1 MYKYLVHIISVILTS
16 FYFFPI
22 ETVFLPGVN
31 TKMALAGIGLLI
43 LGKRLAQR
51 RDAGINKDFFVLSLL
66 ALGISLI
73 SLLTMTIN
81 NTPDASFL
89 TYFVSMWVWMG
100 GAYTVVRWLDTA
112 YGYVNVRLVC
122 NQLIAVCVIQC
133 LIAWTKD
140 VYPPLQAWVDSFVGG
155 EAFMGNTKE
164 ARLSGIGAALD
175 VAGLRFSAVVVM
187 IGYILSKAE
196 ELSHK
201 QVVTY
206 LISFLIIAI
215 IGNMMSRTTTVGVG
229 LALVYWI
236 YSTNLFSLKQ
246 NIKNQKLWF
255 WLGGILCVII
265 PVFIYLYFA
274 NDTFYKNIR
283 FGFEGFFSL
292 WETGEWQTS
301 SNDILLE
308 HMVVFPDN
316 WVTWLIGDGYAAN
329 PMDKTLSFFDPYYT
343 GPIYHGYYKGT
354 DIGYL
359 RYIFYFGLVG
369 TFVFVLFMWKSAWAC
384 IHRFKDYKMMFLMI
398 LLVNYIG
405 WFKVSTDIF
414 LVFALFLVFSSKD
427 KENFDE
433 QNMTCCGTLHE

>member
-1 MYKYLVHIISVILTS
+1 MYKYLVHIISVVLTS

-22 ETVFLPGVN
+22 ETVFLPGMN
-31 TKMALAGIGLLI
+31 TKMALAGIGVLI

-51 RDAGINKDFFVLSLL
+51 RNAGINKDFFVLSLL

-236 YSTNLFSLKQ
+236 YSTNLLSLKQ
-246 NIKNQKLWF
+246 KIKNQKLWF

-369 TFVFVLFMWKSAWAC
+369 TFVFSLFMWRSAWAC
-384 IHRFKDYKMMFLMI
+384 IHRFKNYKMMFLMI

-414 LVFALFLVFSSKD
+414 LAFAIFLVLS
-427 KENFDE
+427 KENDGQTDNILE
-433 QNMTCCGTLHE
+433 NE

>member
-22 ETVFLPGVN
+22 ETVFLPGMN

-175 VAGLRFSAVVVM
+175 VAGLRFSAVSVM
-187 IGYILSKAE
+187 IGYILSKVE

-206 LISFLIIAI
+206 LASFLIIAV

-236 YSTNLFSLKQ
+236 YSTNLLSLKQ

-292 WETGEWQTS
+292 WETGKWQTS
-301 SNDILLE
+301 SNDILLK

-316 WVTWLIGDGYAAN
+316 WVTWLLGDGYAAN
-329 PMDKTLSFFDPYYT
+329 PLDKDNPDPYYT
-343 GPIYHGYYKGT
+343 GPIYHGYYMGT

-359 RYIFYFGLVG
+359 RYIFYFGLMG
-369 TFVFVLFMWKSAWAC
+369 TMIFILFMWKSAWSC
-384 IHRFKDYKMMFLMI
+384 IKKFKDYKIMFLMI
-398 LLVNYIG
+398 LLVNYVG
-405 WFKVSTDIF
+405 WLKVSTDIF

>member
-22 ETVFLPGVN
+22 ETVFLPGMN

-236 YSTNLFSLKQ
+236 YSTNLLSLKQ

-292 WETGEWQTS
+292 WETGKWQTS
-301 SNDILLE
+301 SNDILLNY
-308 HMVVFPDN
+308 MIVFPDN

-369 TFVFVLFMWKSAWAC
+369 TFVFSLFMWRSAWAC
-384 IHRFKDYKMMFLMI
+384 IHRFKNYKMMFLMI

-414 LVFALFLVFSSKD
+414 LVFAIFLVLSKKD
-427 KENFDE
+427 DVQTDNILENE
-433 QNMTCCGTLHE
+433 

>member
-22 ETVFLPGVN
+22 ETVFLPGMN

-51 RDAGINKDFFVLSLL
+51 RDAGINKNFFVLSLL

-236 YSTNLFSLKQ
+236 YSTNLLSLKQ
-246 NIKNQKLWF
+246 NIKNQKLGF

-369 TFVFVLFMWKSAWAC
+369 TFVFVFFMWKSAWAC
-384 IHRFKDYKMMFLMI
+384 IHRFKNYKMMFLMI

-414 LVFALFLVFSSKD
+414 LVFAIFLVLSKKD
-427 KENFDE
+427 DVQTDNILENE
-433 QNMTCCGTLHE
+433 

>member
-51 RDAGINKDFFVLSLL
+51 RNAGINKDFFVLSLL

-140 VYPPLQAWVDSFVGG
+140 VYPPLQAWIDSFVGG

-175 VAGLRFSAVVVM
+175 VAGLRFSAVSVM

-236 YSTNLFSLKQ
+236 YSTNLLSLKQ

-369 TFVFVLFMWKSAWAC
+369 TFVFVFFMWKSAWAC
-384 IHRFKDYKMMFLMI
+384 IHRFKNYKMMFLMI

-414 LVFALFLVFSSKD
+414 LVFAIFLVLSKKD
-427 KENFDE
+427 DVQTDNILENE
-433 QNMTCCGTLHE
+433 

>member
-22 ETVFLPGVN
+22 ETVFLPGMN

-51 RDAGINKDFFVLSLL
+51 RDAGINKNFFVLSLL

-100 GAYTVVRWLDTA
+100 GAYTVARWLDTA

-236 YSTNLFSLKQ
+236 YSTNLLSLKQ

-369 TFVFVLFMWKSAWAC
+369 TFVFVFFMWKSAWAC
-384 IHRFKDYKMMFLMI
+384 IHRFKNYKMMFLMI

-414 LVFALFLVFSSKD
+414 LVFAIFLVLSKKD
-427 KENFDE
+427 DVQTDNILENE
-433 QNMTCCGTLHE
+433 

>member
-1 MYKYLVHIISVILTS
+1 MYKYLVHIISVVLTS

-22 ETVFLPGVN
+22 ETVFLPGMN

-43 LGKRLAQR
+43 LGKCLAQR
-51 RDAGINKDFFVLSLL
+51 RNAGINKDFFVLSLL

-236 YSTNLFSLKQ
+236 YSTNLLSLKQ
-246 NIKNQKLWF
+246 KIKNQKLWF

-369 TFVFVLFMWKSAWAC
+369 TFVFVFFMWKSAWAC
-384 IHRFKDYKMMFLMI
+384 IHRFKNYKMMFLMI

-414 LVFALFLVFSSKD
+414 LVFAIFLVLSKKD
-427 KENFDE
+427 DVQTDNILENE
-433 QNMTCCGTLHE
+433 

>member
-1 MYKYLVHIISVILTS
+1 M
-16 FYFFPI
+16 
-22 ETVFLPGVN
+22 
-31 TKMALAGIGLLI
+31 
-43 LGKRLAQR
+43 GKRLAQR
-51 RDAGINKDFFVLSLL
+51 RDAGINKNFFVLSLL

-236 YSTNLFSLKQ
+236 YSTNLLSLKQ

-369 TFVFVLFMWKSAWAC
+369 TFVFVFFMWKSAWAC
-384 IHRFKDYKMMFLMI
+384 IHRFKNYKMMFLMI

-414 LVFALFLVFSSKD
+414 LVFAIFLVLSKKD
-427 KENFDE
+427 DVQTDNILENE
-433 QNMTCCGTLHE
+433 

>member
-22 ETVFLPGVN
+22 ETVFLPGMN

-51 RDAGINKDFFVLSLL
+51 RDAGINKNFFVLSLL

-236 YSTNLFSLKQ
+236 YSTNLLSLKQ

-255 WLGGILCVII
+255 WLGGILCDN
-265 PVFIYLYFA
+265 PCIYL
-274 NDTFYKNIR
+274 
-283 FGFEGFFSL
+283 
-292 WETGEWQTS
+292 
-301 SNDILLE
+301 
-308 HMVVFPDN
+308 
-316 WVTWLIGDGYAAN
+316 
-329 PMDKTLSFFDPYYT
+329 
-343 GPIYHGYYKGT
+343 
-354 DIGYL
+354 
-359 RYIFYFGLVG
+359 
-369 TFVFVLFMWKSAWAC
+369 FVFC
-384 IHRFKDYKMMFLMI
+384 
-398 LLVNYIG
+398 
-405 WFKVSTDIF
+405 
-414 LVFALFLVFSSKD
+414 
-427 KENFDE
+427 
-433 QNMTCCGTLHE
+433 Q

>member
-22 ETVFLPGVN
+22 ETVFLPGMN

-51 RDAGINKDFFVLSLL
+51 RDAGINKNFFVLSLL

-236 YSTNLFSLKQ
+236 YSTNLLSLKQ

-343 GPIYHGYYKGT
+343 GPIYHGYYKET

-369 TFVFVLFMWKSAWAC
+369 TFVFVFFMWKSAWAC
-384 IHRFKDYKMMFLMI
+384 IHRFKNYKMMFLMI

-414 LVFALFLVFSSKD
+414 LVFAIFLVLSKKD
-427 KENFDE
+427 DVQTDNILENE
-433 QNMTCCGTLHE
+433 

>member
-22 ETVFLPGVN
+22 ETVFLPGMN

-51 RDAGINKDFFVLSLL
+51 RDAGINKNFFVLSLL

-236 YSTNLFSLKQ
+236 YSTNLLSLKQ

-369 TFVFVLFMWKSAWAC
+369 TFVFVFFMWKSAWAC
-384 IHRFKDYKMMFLMI
+384 IHRFKNYKMMFLMI

-414 LVFALFLVFSSKD
+414 LVFAIFLVFSKKD
-427 KENFDE
+427 DVQTDNILENE
-433 QNMTCCGTLHE
+433 

>member
-22 ETVFLPGVN
+22 ETVFLPGMN

-112 YGYVNVRLVC
+112 YGYVNVCLVC

-236 YSTNLFSLKQ
+236 YSTNLLSLKQ

-316 WVTWLIGDGYAAN
+316 WVTWLLGDGYAAN
-329 PMDKTLSFFDPYYT
+329 PADKTLSFFDPYYT
-343 GPIYHGYYKGT
+343 GPVYHGYYMGT

-359 RYIFYFGLVG
+359 RYIFYFGLIG
-369 TFVFVLFMWKSAWAC
+369 TFVFSLFMWRSAWAC

-414 LVFALFLVFSSKD
+414 LVFAIFLVLS
-427 KENFDE
+427 KENDVQTDNILE
-433 QNMTCCGTLHE
+433 NE

>member
-22 ETVFLPGVN
+22 ETVFLPGMN
-31 TKMALAGIGLLI
+31 TKMALASIGLLI

-236 YSTNLFSLKQ
+236 YSTNLLSLKQ

-414 LVFALFLVFSSKD
+414 LVFAIFLVLSKKD
-427 KENFDE
+427 DVQTDNILENE
-433 QNMTCCGTLHE
+433 QSC

>member
-22 ETVFLPGVN
+22 ETVFLPGMN

-236 YSTNLFSLKQ
+236 YSTNLLSLKQ

-369 TFVFVLFMWKSAWAC
+369 TFVFVFFMWKSAWAC
-384 IHRFKDYKMMFLMI
+384 IHRFKNYKMMFLMI

-414 LVFALFLVFSSKD
+414 LVFAIFLVLSKED
-427 KENFDE
+427 DGQTDNILENE
-433 QNMTCCGTLHE
+433 QNC

>member
-1 MYKYLVHIISVILTS
+1 MYKYLIHIISVILTS

-112 YGYVNVRLVC
+112 YGYVNVRLIC

-201 QVVTY
+201 QIVTY
-206 LISFLIIAI
+206 LISFLIIAV

-236 YSTNLFSLKQ
+236 YSTNLLSLKQ

-255 WLGGILCVII
+255 WLGGVLCVVI
-265 PVFIYLYFA
+265 PVCIYLYFT
-274 NDTFYKNIR
+274 NDIFYKNIR

-292 WETGEWQTS
+292 WETGKWQTS
-301 SNDILLE
+301 SNDILLNY
-308 HMVVFPDN
+308 MIVFPDN

-329 PMDKTLSFFDPYYT
+329 PADKTLSFFDPYYT
-343 GPIYHGYYKGT
+343 GPVYHGYYMGT

-359 RYIFYFGLVG
+359 RYIFYFGLIG
-369 TFVFVLFMWKSAWAC
+369 TFVFSLFMWRSAWAC

-414 LVFALFLVFSSKD
+414 LVFAIFLVLS
-427 KENFDE
+427 KENDGQTDNILE
-433 QNMTCCGTLHE
+433 NE

>member
-1 MYKYLVHIISVILTS
+1 MYKYLVNIISVILTS
-16 FYFFPI
+16 FYFFPF

-66 ALGISLI
+66 ALGISLA

-133 LIAWTKD
+133 LIAWVKD
-140 VYPPLQAWVDSFVGG
+140 VYPPLQTWVDSFVGG

-175 VAGLRFSAVVVM
+175 VAGLRFSAVAVM

-196 ELSHK
+196 EMSHK

-206 LISFLIIAI
+206 LISFLIIAV

-246 NIKNQKLWF
+246 NIKNQKLWL
-255 WLGGILCVII
+255 WLGGILCVVI
-265 PVFIYLYFA
+265 PIFIYLYFT
-274 NDTFYKNIR
+274 NDIFYKNIR

-292 WETGEWQTS
+292 WETGKWQTS
-301 SNDILLE
+301 SNDILLN

-316 WVTWLIGDGYAAN
+316 WVTWFIGDGYAAN
-329 PMDKTLSFFDPYYT
+329 PLDKGNPDPYYT
-343 GPIYHGYYKGT
+343 GPVYHGYYMST

-369 TFVFVLFMWKSAWAC
+369 TMIFILFMWKSAWSC
-384 IHRFKDYKMMFLMI
+384 INKFKDYKIMFLMI

-414 LVFALFLVFSSKD
+414 LVFALFFVCTP
-427 KENFDE
+427 ENE
-433 QNMTCCGTLHE
+433 ENSIGKNATCIEA

>member
-81 NTPDASFL
+81 NTSDASFL
-89 TYFVSMWVWMG
+89 TYFISMWVWMG

-112 YGYVNVRLVC
+112 YGYVNVRLIC

-175 VAGLRFSAVVVM
+175 VAGLRFSAVSVM
-187 IGYILSKAE
+187 IGYILSKVE

-206 LISFLIIAI
+206 LASFLIIAV

-246 NIKNQKLWF
+246 NIKNQKLWL
-255 WLGGILCVII
+255 WLGGILCVVI
-265 PVFIYLYFA
+265 PIFMYLYFT

-283 FGFEGFFSL
+283 FGFEVFFSL
-292 WETGEWQTS
+292 WETGKWQTS
-301 SNDILLE
+301 SNDILLK

-316 WVTWLIGDGYAAN
+316 WVTWLLGDGYAAN
-329 PMDKTLSFFDPYYT
+329 PLDKDNPDPYYT
-343 GPIYHGYYKGT
+343 GPIYHGYYMGT

-359 RYIFYFGLVG
+359 RYIFYFGLMG
-369 TFVFVLFMWKSAWAC
+369 TMIFILFMWKSAWSC
-384 IHRFKDYKMMFLMI
+384 IKKFKDYKIMFLMI
-398 LLVNYIG
+398 LLVNYVG
-405 WFKVSTDIF
+405 WLKVSTDIF

>member
-22 ETVFLPGVN
+22 ETVSLPGVN
-31 TKMALAGIGLLI
+31 TKMALAGLGLLI

-51 RDAGINKDFFVLSLL
+51 RDAGINKDFFILSLL

-175 VAGLRFSAVVVM
+175 VAGLRFSAVSVM

-206 LISFLIIAI
+206 LASFLIIAV

-246 NIKNQKLWF
+246 NIKNQKLWL
-255 WLGGILCVII
+255 WLGGILCVVI
-265 PVFIYLYFA
+265 PVFMYLYFT

-292 WETGEWQTS
+292 WETGKWQTS
-301 SNDILLE
+301 SNDILLK

-316 WVTWLIGDGYAAN
+316 WVTWLIGDGYAVNPLDKAN
-329 PMDKTLSFFDPYYT
+329 PDPYYT
-343 GPIYHGYYKGT
+343 GPIYHGYYMGT

-369 TFVFVLFMWKSAWAC
+369 TMIFILFMWKSAWSC
-384 IHRFKDYKMMFLMI
+384 IKKFKDYKIMFLMI
-398 LLVNYIG
+398 LLVNYVG
-405 WFKVSTDIF
+405 WLKVSTDIF

>member
-1 MYKYLVHIISVILTS
+1 MYKYLVHTISVILTS
-16 FYFFPI
+16 FYFFPF
-22 ETVFLPGVN
+22 ETIFLPGVN
-31 TKMALAGIGLLI
+31 TKMILAGIGLLI

-51 RDAGINKDFFVLSLL
+51 RNAGINKDFFVLSLL
-66 ALGISLI
+66 ALGISLV

-175 VAGLRFSAVVVM
+175 VAGLRFSAVSVM

-206 LISFLIIAI
+206 LASFLIIAV

-246 NIKNQKLWF
+246 NIKNQKLWL
-255 WLGGILCVII
+255 WLGGILCVVI
-265 PVFIYLYFA
+265 PIFMYLYFT

-292 WETGEWQTS
+292 WETGKWQTS
-301 SNDILLE
+301 SNDILLK

-316 WVTWLIGDGYAAN
+316 WITWLIGDGYAAN
-329 PMDKTLSFFDPYYT
+329 PADKTLSFFDPYYT
-343 GPIYHGYYKGT
+343 GPVYHGYYMGT

-359 RYIFYFGLVG
+359 RYIFYFGLIG
-369 TFVFVLFMWKSAWAC
+369 TFVFSLFMWRSAWAC

-414 LVFALFLVFSSKD
+414 LAFAIFLVLS
-427 KENFDE
+427 KENDGQTDNILE
-433 QNMTCCGTLHE
+433 NE

>member
-16 FYFFPI
+16 FYFFPF

-66 ALGISLI
+66 ALCVSLA

-140 VYPPLQAWVDSFVGG
+140 VYPPLQALVDSFVGG

-164 ARLSGIGAALD
+164 GRLSGIGAALD
-175 VAGLRFSAVVVM
+175 VAGLRFSAVAVT

-196 ELSHK
+196 EMSHK

-206 LISFLIIAI
+206 LASFLIIAV

-246 NIKNQKLWF
+246 NIKNQKLWL
-255 WLGGILCVII
+255 WLGGILCVVI
-265 PVFIYLYFA
+265 PVFIYWYFT

-292 WETGEWQTS
+292 WETGKWQTS

-329 PMDKTLSFFDPYYT
+329 PADKTLSFFDPYYT
-343 GPIYHGYYKGT
+343 GPVYHGYYMGT

-369 TFVFVLFMWKSAWAC
+369 TFVFSLFMWKSAWAC

-414 LVFALFLVFSSKD
+414 LVFAIFLVLSKED
-427 KENFDE
+427 DVQTDNILENE
-433 QNMTCCGTLHE
+433 QNC

>member
-22 ETVFLPGVN
+22 ETVFLPGMN
-31 TKMALAGIGLLI
+31 TKMALAGFGLLI

-236 YSTNLFSLKQ
+236 YSTNLLSLKQ

-414 LVFALFLVFSSKD
+414 LVFAIFLVLSKKD
-427 KENFDE
+427 DVQTDNILENE
-433 QNMTCCGTLHE
+433 QSC

>member
-31 TKMALAGIGLLI
+31 TKMALAGFGLLI

-51 RDAGINKDFFVLSLL
+51 RDAGINKDFFILSLL

-112 YGYVNVRLVC
+112 YGYVNVCLVC

-140 VYPPLQAWVDSFVGG
+140 VYPPLQVWVDSFVGG

-175 VAGLRFSAVVVM
+175 VAGLRFSAVSVM

-196 ELSHK
+196 EMSHK

-206 LISFLIIAI
+206 LISFLIIAV

-246 NIKNQKLWF
+246 NIKNQKLWL
-255 WLGGILCVII
+255 WLGGILCVVI

-292 WETGEWQTS
+292 WETGKWQTS

-414 LVFALFLVFSSKD
+414 LVFAIFLVLSKED
-427 KENFDE
+427 DGQTDNILENE
-433 QNMTCCGTLHE
+433 

>member
-22 ETVFLPGVN
+22 ETVFLPGMN

-100 GAYTVVRWLDTA
+100 GAYTVLRFLDTA

-122 NQLIAVCVIQC
+122 NQLIEVCVIQC

-175 VAGLRFSAVVVM
+175 VAGLRFSSVVVM
-187 IGYILSKAE
+187 IGYILSKADE
-196 ELSHK
+196 MSHK

-206 LISFLIIAI
+206 LISFLIIAV

-246 NIKNQKLWF
+246 NIKNQKLWL
-255 WLGGILCVII
+255 WLGGILCVVI

-292 WETGEWQTS
+292 WETGKWQTS

-369 TFVFVLFMWKSAWAC
+369 TFVFVFFMWKSAWAC
-384 IHRFKDYKMMFLMI
+384 IHRFKNYKMMFLMI

-414 LVFALFLVFSSKD
+414 LVFAIFLVLSKKD
-427 KENFDE
+427 DVQTDNILENE
-433 QNMTCCGTLHE
+433 QNC

>member
-16 FYFFPI
+16 FYFFPF

-66 ALGISLI
+66 ALGISLV

-81 NTPDASFL
+81 NTPDDSFL
-89 TYFVSMWVWMG
+89 TYFISMWVWMG

-133 LIAWTKD
+133 LIAWVKD

-175 VAGLRFSAVVVM
+175 VAGLRFSAVAVM
-187 IGYILSKAE
+187 IGYILSKAG

-206 LISFLIIAI
+206 LVSFLIIAV

-229 LALVYWI
+229 LALLYWV
-236 YSTNLFSLKQ
+236 YSTNLLSLKQ
-246 NIKNQKLWF
+246 NIKNQKLWL
-255 WLGGILCVII
+255 WLGGILCVLI
-265 PVFIYLYFA
+265 PLFIYLYFT
-274 NDTFYKNIR
+274 NDIFYKNIR

-292 WETGEWQTS
+292 WETGKWQTS
-301 SNDILLE
+301 SNDILLNY
-308 HMVVFPDN
+308 MIVFPDN

-329 PMDKTLSFFDPYYT
+329 PADKTLSFFDPYYT
-343 GPIYHGYYKGT
+343 GPVYHGYYMGT

-359 RYIFYFGLVG
+359 RYIFYFGLIG
-369 TFVFVLFMWKSAWAC
+369 TFVFSLFMWRSAWAC

-414 LVFALFLVFSSKD
+414 LAFAIFLVLS
-427 KENFDE
+427 KENDGQTDNILE
-433 QNMTCCGTLHE
+433 NE

>member
-22 ETVFLPGVN
+22 ETVFLPGMN

-51 RDAGINKDFFVLSLL
+51 RDAGINKNFFVLSLL

-236 YSTNLFSLKQ
+236 YSTNLLSLKQ

-369 TFVFVLFMWKSAWAC
+369 TFVFVFFMWKSAWAC
-384 IHRFKDYKMMFLMI
+384 IHRFKNYKMMFLMI
-398 LLVNYIG
+398 L
-405 WFKVSTDIF
+405 F
-414 LVFALFLVFSSKD
+414 LNSA
-427 KENFDE
+427 
-433 QNMTCCGTLHE
+433 TL

>member
-22 ETVFLPGVN
+22 ETVFLPGMN

-236 YSTNLFSLKQ
+236 YSTNLLSLKQ

-414 LVFALFLVFSSKD
+414 LVFAIFLVLSKKD
-427 KENFDE
+427 DVQTDNILENE
-433 QNMTCCGTLHE
+433 QSC

>member
-1 MYKYLVHIISVILTS
+1 MYKYLVHIISVILAS
-16 FYFFPI
+16 LYFFPF

-66 ALGISLI
+66 ALGMSLV

-89 TYFVSMWVWMG
+89 TYFVSMWVWLG
-100 GAYTVVRWLDTA
+100 GAYTVVQWLDTA
-112 YGYVNVRLVC
+112 YGSVNVRLVC

-133 LIAWTKD
+133 LIAWVKD
-140 VYPPLQAWVDSFVGG
+140 VYSPLQVFVDSFVGG

-175 VAGLRFSAVVVM
+175 VAGLRFSAVAVM
-187 IGYILSKAE
+187 IGYILSKAA

-206 LISFLIIAI
+206 LVSFLIIAV

-229 LALVYWI
+229 LALAYWV

-246 NIKNQKLWF
+246 AIKNQKLWL
-255 WLGGILCVII
+255 WLGGILCVTI

-274 NDTFYKNIR
+274 NDAFYKNIR

-292 WETGEWQTS
+292 WETGKWQTS
-301 SNDILLE
+301 SNDILLR

-316 WVTWLIGDGYAAN
+316 LHTWLIGDGYAAN
-329 PMDKTLSFFDPYYT
+329 PLDKANPDPYYI
-343 GPIYHGYYKGT
+343 GPDFHGYYMGT

-359 RYIFYFGLVG
+359 RYIFYFGLIG
-369 TFVFVLFMWKSAWAC
+369 TFLFILFMWRSAWAC
-384 IHRFKDYKMMFLMI
+384 IYRFKDYKMMFLMI

-414 LVFALFLVFSSKD
+414 LVFAIFLVLN
-427 KENFDE
+427 KEDNIKTDNVLDNE
-433 QNMTCCGTLHE
+433 

>member
-31 TKMALAGIGLLI
+31 TKMALAGLGLLI

-51 RDAGINKDFFVLSLL
+51 RDAGINKDFFILSLL

-155 EAFMGNTKE
+155 EAFMGNTKK

-175 VAGLRFSAVVVM
+175 VAGLRFSAVSVM

-206 LISFLIIAI
+206 LTSFLIIAV

-246 NIKNQKLWF
+246 NIKNQKLWL
-255 WLGGILCVII
+255 WLGGILCVVI
-265 PVFIYLYFA
+265 PVFMYLYFT

-292 WETGEWQTS
+292 WETGKWQTS
-301 SNDILLE
+301 SNDILLK

-316 WVTWLIGDGYAAN
+316 WVTWLIGDGYAVNPLDKAN
-329 PMDKTLSFFDPYYT
+329 PDPYYT
-343 GPIYHGYYKGT
+343 GPIYHGYYMGT

-369 TFVFVLFMWKSAWAC
+369 TMIFILFMWKSAWSC
-384 IHRFKDYKMMFLMI
+384 IKKFKDYKIMFLMI
-398 LLVNYIG
+398 LLVNYVG
-405 WFKVSTDIF
+405 WLKVSTDIF

-433 QNMTCCGTLHE
+433 QNMTCFGTLHE

>member
-16 FYFFPI
+16 FYFFPF

-31 TKMALAGIGLLI
+31 TKMVLAGIGLLI

-66 ALGISLI
+66 ALCISLA

-133 LIAWTKD
+133 LIAWVKD
-140 VYPPLQAWVDSFVGG
+140 VYSPLQAWVDSFVGG

-175 VAGLRFSAVVVM
+175 VAGLRFSAVSVM

-206 LISFLIIAI
+206 LVSFLIIAV

-236 YSTNLFSLKQ
+236 YSTNLLSLKQ
-246 NIKNQKLWF
+246 NIKNQKLWL
-255 WLGGILCVII
+255 WLGGILCVVI
-265 PVFIYLYFA
+265 PLFIYLYFT

-292 WETGEWQTS
+292 WETGKWQTS
-301 SNDILLE
+301 SNDILLN

-316 WVTWLIGDGYAAN
+316 WVTWFIGDGYAAN
-329 PMDKTLSFFDPYYT
+329 PLDKGNPDPYYT
-343 GPIYHGYYKGT
+343 GPVYHGYYMST

-369 TFVFVLFMWKSAWAC
+369 TMIFILFMWKSAWSC
-384 IHRFKDYKMMFLMI
+384 INKFKDYKIMFLMI

-414 LVFALFLVFSSKD
+414 LVFALFLVCTP
-427 KENFDE
+427 ENE
-433 QNMTCCGTLHE
+433 ENSTGKNAICIEA

>member
-22 ETVFLPGVN
+22 ETVFLPGMN

-236 YSTNLFSLKQ
+236 YSTNLLSLKQ
-246 NIKNQKLWF
+246 KIKNQKLWF

-369 TFVFVLFMWKSAWAC
+369 TFVFVFFMWKSAWAC
-384 IHRFKDYKMMFLMI
+384 IHRFKNYKMMFLMI

-414 LVFALFLVFSSKD
+414 LVFAIFLVLSKKD
-427 KENFDE
+427 DVQTDNILENE
-433 QNMTCCGTLHE
+433 

>member
-22 ETVFLPGVN
+22 ETVFLPGMN
-31 TKMALAGIGLLI
+31 TKMALASIGLLI

-236 YSTNLFSLKQ
+236 YSTNLLSLKQ

-369 TFVFVLFMWKSAWAC
+369 TFVFVFFMWKSAWAC
-384 IHRFKDYKMMFLMI
+384 IHRFKNYKMMFLMI

-414 LVFALFLVFSSKD
+414 LVFAIFLVLSKKD
-427 KENFDE
+427 DVQTDNILENE
-433 QNMTCCGTLHE
+433 

>member
-22 ETVFLPGVN
+22 ETVFLPGMN

-236 YSTNLFSLKQ
+236 YSTNLLSLKQ

-369 TFVFVLFMWKSAWAC
+369 TFVFSLFMWRSAWAC
-384 IHRFKDYKMMFLMI
+384 IHRFKNYKMMFLMI

-414 LVFALFLVFSSKD
+414 LAFAIFLVLS
-427 KENFDE
+427 KENDGQTDNILE
-433 QNMTCCGTLHE
+433 NE

>member
-16 FYFFPI
+16 FYFFPF

-66 ALGISLI
+66 ALGISLV

-81 NTPDASFL
+81 NTPDDSFL
-89 TYFVSMWVWMG
+89 TYFISMWVWMG

-133 LIAWTKD
+133 LIAWVKD

-175 VAGLRFSAVVVM
+175 VAGLRFSAVAVM
-187 IGYILSKAE
+187 IGYILSKAG

-206 LISFLIIAI
+206 LVSFLIIAV

-229 LALVYWI
+229 LALLYWV
-236 YSTNLFSLKQ
+236 YSTNLLSLKQ
-246 NIKNQKLWF
+246 NIKNQKLWL
-255 WLGGILCVII
+255 WLGGILCVLI
-265 PVFIYLYFA
+265 PLFIYLYFT
-274 NDTFYKNIR
+274 NDIFYKNIR

-292 WETGEWQTS
+292 
-301 SNDILLE
+301 
-308 HMVVFPDN
+308 
-316 WVTWLIGDGYAAN
+316 
-329 PMDKTLSFFDPYYT
+329 
-343 GPIYHGYYKGT
+343 
-354 DIGYL
+354 
-359 RYIFYFGLVG
+359 
-369 TFVFVLFMWKSAWAC
+369 
-384 IHRFKDYKMMFLMI
+384 
-398 LLVNYIG
+398 
-405 WFKVSTDIF
+405 
-414 LVFALFLVFSSKD
+414 
-427 KENFDE
+427 
-433 QNMTCCGTLHE
+433 